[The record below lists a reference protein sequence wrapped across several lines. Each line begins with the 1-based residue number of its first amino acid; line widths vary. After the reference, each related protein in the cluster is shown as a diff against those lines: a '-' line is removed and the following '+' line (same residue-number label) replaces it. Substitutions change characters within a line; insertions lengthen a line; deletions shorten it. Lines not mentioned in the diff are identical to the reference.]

1 MQTVKIGGTT
11 YPILFDANVLAKVQ
25 ERYGSVNKLWE
36 KMKGLSEMF
45 WVLAETINE
54 ARRYREV
61 MEGQPQEGEPLTGEK
76 VGMLLTS
83 DDLINSQAIVQDIV
97 AAFNEGMGG
106 RKNQTAG
113 QGKKGRSGK
122 RRRKKK

>member
-45 WVLAETINE
+45 WVLAEIINE

-61 MEGQPQEGEPLTGEK
+61 MEGQPQEGEPLTG
-76 VGMLLTS
+76 
-83 DDLINSQAIVQDIV
+83 
-97 AAFNEGMGG
+97 
-106 RKNQTAG
+106 
-113 QGKKGRSGK
+113 K
-122 RRRKKK
+122 RWGCC